1 MFDFFFLDAHCIHC
15 IQYDSRNESVGTPVH
30 LKPKGSFRLGTVPE
44 KENLECDA
52 YLAILKIFVKVP
64 GKMFTQ
70 TLDMKM
76 LLPANI
82 RAKSVTIATTE
93 DCLSMARSPNTMD
106 FRKGGLYDA
115 VWYHDGFT
123 DPESVLN
130 LPLGPAYTMPFT
142 STEEAMKR
150 AASKRTYM
158 YNIVMSLFTGMAPK
172 HSHSTRKKWESAH
185 ANFTRYIKHRSYQP
199 RTSMAVPHPRRVCSY
214 AAITKKWHA
223 PDWISPDSPPAHVQ
237 TDEDNCNRVAVQ
249 KINQTVYHRVL
260 LDSAFTLSPA
270 GHNHECFRMW
280 EAAEAGSIPV
290 LLVNETSTFGGEVN
304 VTGCSLHPDVMKAP
318 FIWAADLP
326 DAWRQMEE
334 LWNNEHALNARSRE
348 VRAWY
353 NRYMTLTI
361 GRVEQLLRRAVE
373 GGKRTDQN

>member
-1 MFDFFFLDAHCIHC
+1 
-15 IQYDSRNESVGTPVH
+15 
-30 LKPKGSFRLGTVPE
+30 
-44 KENLECDA
+44 
-52 YLAILKIFVKVP
+52 
-64 GKMFTQ
+64 MFTQ

-150 AASKRTYM
+150 AASNRTYM

-172 HSHSTRKKWESAH
+172 HSRSTRKKWESAH

-290 LLVNETSTFGGEVN
+290 LLVNETSAFGGEVN